1 MRRIAV
7 LAAGAALALAACG
20 GDDNEPAATPAATE
34 AAGAAGAT
42 LKISADP
49 SGAKKFT
56 ESALTTDAGNV
67 DGRVRQPVS
76 LPHAVD
82 DRGQRRRRR
91 PRRRSPATTRRRSPS
106 TCKPGEYTYY
116 CPVGDHRAAG
126 MEGKLTVR

>member
-7 LAAGAALALAACG
+7 LAASAALALAACG

-34 AAGAAGAT
+34 ATGGGAT

-49 SGAKKFT
+49 NGEKKFT

-67 DGRVRQPVS
+67 TVEFDNPSQ
-76 LPHAVD
+76 LPHAVTIEGNGVD
-82 DRGQRRRRR
+82 ATSATVTGDNA
-91 PRRRSPATTRRRSPS
+91 PAI
-106 TCKPGEYTYY
+106 KVDLAPGEYTYY
-116 CPVGDHRAAG
+116 CPIGDHRAAG